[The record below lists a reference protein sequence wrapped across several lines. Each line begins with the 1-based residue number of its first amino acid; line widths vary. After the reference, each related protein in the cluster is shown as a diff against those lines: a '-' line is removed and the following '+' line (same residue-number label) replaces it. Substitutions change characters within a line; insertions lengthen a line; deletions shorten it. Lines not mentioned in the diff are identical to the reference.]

1 MAKRSTVDPAEFHD
15 APAARAR
22 QRDGKSRMERALDTI
37 ERVGN
42 KVPHPVVIF
51 VMLIG
56 LVIVLS
62 HVFYLF
68 GASATYQA
76 VNPETHEIESIT
88 TYAQSLLTADGLR
101 FMPCIT
107 RNASAWSA
115 TGCERSARPSAAAC
129 STRELPSPIRS
140 TIPVARWTPSSPPPG
155 TISSYLTDDEP
166 QFRTRTAAV
175 TAGPAVRP
183 GWRSPARR

>member
-1 MAKRSTVDPAEFHD
+1 MAKRSTADSAEFHD
-15 APAARAR
+15 APVPRAR
-22 QRDGKSRMERALDTI
+22 DRSGKSRMERVLDTI

-51 VMLIG
+51 VMLFG

-76 VNPETHEIESIT
+76 ANPETHAIESVT

-101 FMPCIT
+101 FMYSGVLD
-107 RNASAWSA
+107 NFMS
-115 TGCERSARPSAAAC
+115 
-129 STRELPSPIRS
+129 
-140 TIPVARWTPSSPPPG
+140 
-155 TISSYLTDDEP
+155 
-166 QFRTRTAAV
+166 F
-175 TAGPAVRP
+175 TAGGVII
-183 GWRSPARR
+183 